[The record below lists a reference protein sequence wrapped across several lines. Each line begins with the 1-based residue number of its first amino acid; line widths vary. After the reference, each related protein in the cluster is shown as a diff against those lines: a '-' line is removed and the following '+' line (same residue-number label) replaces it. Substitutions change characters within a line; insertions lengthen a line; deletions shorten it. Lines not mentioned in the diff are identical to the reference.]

1 MNMKTNES
9 ETLTHHPMISREHLN
24 RMAII
29 YARQSS
35 QLPEKTGRRDLQL
48 NQLQLARQYRRPDHL
63 IVLID
68 EDMGKPG
75 SSVEHRSGYQRM
87 LDQIT
92 TGGVGAI
99 FAASVSRLS
108 RCVIEYEHLRILASD
123 HGTVLCIGGEVIDPS
138 SSK

>member
-24 RMAII
+24 RTAII

-35 QLPEKTGRRDLQL
+35 QLPEETARRDLQL
-48 NQLQLARQYRRPDHL
+48 TQLQLARQYGWPEHL
-63 IVLID
+63 IILID

-75 SSVEHRSGYQRM
+75 FSFEHRSGYQRM

-99 FAASVSRLS
+99 FATSVCRLS
-108 RCVIEYEHLRILASD
+108 RCAIEYEHLGSLHLITAQY
-123 HGTVLCIGGEVIDPS
+123 CA
-138 SSK
+138 